1 MLDLDALAAQDDSW
15 FLLPEIFEQGAGG
28 FSEIPLL
35 QWNRKQGGD
44 VVSQV
49 IQAFQQRVA
58 RSLDFAP
65 RHLRLFYQDALR
77 QFERVNGVSNALRR
91 AIVQIAS
98 DATPLTVNRR
108 PRLFSA
114 IFQVRAQQ
122 DSANQNLALRLFCQG
137 SV

>member
-1 MLDLDALAAQDDSW
+1 MLDLDALAAQGDGW

-28 FSEIPLL
+28 FGETPLL
-35 QWNRKQGGD
+35 QWGGKQGGD
-44 VVSQV
+44 IVSQI

-77 QFERVNGVSNALRR
+77 QFERVNGVSDALCR

-98 DATPLTVNRR
+98 DTTPLTVNRR

-122 DSANQNLALRLFCQG
+122 GGANQNLALRLFRQG